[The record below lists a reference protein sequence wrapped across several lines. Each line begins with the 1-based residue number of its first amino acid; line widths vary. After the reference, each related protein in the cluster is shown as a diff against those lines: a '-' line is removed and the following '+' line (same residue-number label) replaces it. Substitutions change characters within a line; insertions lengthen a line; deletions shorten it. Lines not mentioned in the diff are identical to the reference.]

1 MAFMTIWSLAL
12 VMIAVLAI
20 LGLGI
25 LNMAR
30 GGSPQRSQRLM
41 RWRVGLQAL
50 ALVLVVALLWLGRS

>member
-1 MAFMTIWSLAL
+1 MTGIADWTLAL

-20 LGLGI
+20 LGLGV

-50 ALVLVVALLWLGRS
+50 ALLLVVAILWLGR

>member
-1 MAFMTIWSLAL
+1 MTGIADWTLAL

-20 LGLGI
+20 LGLGV

-41 RWRVGLQAL
+41 RWRVGLQAF
-50 ALVLVVALLWLGRS
+50 ALLLVVAILWLGR

>member
-1 MAFMTIWSLAL
+1 MAGIADWTLAL
-12 VMIAVLAI
+12 VMIAVVAI

-30 GGSPQRSQRLM
+30 GGSPARSQRLM

-50 ALVLVVALLWLGRS
+50 ALLLVVAILWLGR